1 MSTVLATR
9 YTDENNGKTESFDL
23 MFRWNSD
30 DYHGAEWPTLVRVTH
45 GNRIFKLEDFADS
58 VEFFEA
64 VEDYVCPILI
74 DLLDGNEMD
83 ALGNVYGL
91 PGSGIFEPCGRQRL
105 EDWSATRRAARARC

>member
-1 MSTVLATR
+1 MRSCPVQALRNATTTGVVPMMSDPLA
-9 YTDENNGKTESFDL
+9 
-23 MFRWNSD
+23 
-30 DYHGAEWPTLVRVTH
+30 TLVRVTH

-105 EDWSATRRAARARC
+105 EDWSATRRAARARR